1 MCVPRRPPAQT
12 SAIERAQVKKISVK
26 QITSPIIF
34 DNVKNA
40 VPGGLHDAAL
50 GPMDPKER

>member
-1 MCVPRRPPAQT
+1 VPRRPPAQS